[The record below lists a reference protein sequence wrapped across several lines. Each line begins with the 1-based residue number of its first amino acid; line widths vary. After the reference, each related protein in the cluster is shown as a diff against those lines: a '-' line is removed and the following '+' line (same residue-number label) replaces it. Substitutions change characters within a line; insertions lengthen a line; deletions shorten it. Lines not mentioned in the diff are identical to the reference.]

1 MTVDDSWSLDDPAGT
16 TITYLVWGELSDEGD
31 GRLVLR
37 RPVEGVRDLVLHHD
51 AARHTIEVRQLDDP
65 VMTRSWGSQIARL
78 VLYPRPD
85 ASGIRFT
92 AEAAR

>member
-1 MTVDDSWSLDDPAGT
+1 
-16 TITYLVWGELSDEGD
+16 VWGDLADEGD
-31 GRLVLR
+31 GRLTLR

-51 AARHTIEVRQLDDP
+51 AAHHTIEVRQLDDP
-65 VMTRSWGSQIARL
+65 VMMRSWGSQITRL
-78 VLYPRPD
+78 VLHPRPD